1 MRTILHPPI
10 RFHAFAFTL
19 RPPLSGPVDPHYMNG
34 HPHLY
39 LDVQAAVRLLACLSV
54 LFFTRC
60 HSDALEMAV

>member
-10 RFHAFAFTL
+10 RFHAFGFTL
-19 RPPLSGPVDPHYMNG
+19 RPLSSPVDLHCMNG
-34 HPHLY
+34 QPHLY